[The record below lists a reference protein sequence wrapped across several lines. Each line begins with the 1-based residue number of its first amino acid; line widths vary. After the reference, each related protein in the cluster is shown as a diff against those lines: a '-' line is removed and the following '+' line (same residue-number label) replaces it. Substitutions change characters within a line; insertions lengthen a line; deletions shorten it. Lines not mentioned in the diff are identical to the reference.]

1 MGRKKLP
8 DSRDDTATRSSSTTK
23 TTTNTKKQSSSSHS
37 IKNLSAATKGKAID
51 KLKAEGNAQINAVP
65 HVVRVTFLGVAGI
78 SANPH
83 GHPQQQQSDG
93 NNNSS
98 PSLNFPLPSN
108 LRAVASVS
116 RTYKSGGKPSGL
128 SNCLTKPPPAATG
141 GGGDSRSKTSQSDD
155 NGRNNNNKGDG
166 VEIVRPYTPNRV
178 ENDDKPNEVNKSSSS
193 ASSSAGSEGQQ
204 SERFVAVWNDD
215 CINEIGTN
223 QKLLNTSN
231 AVAFEAELVPSS
243 LDENKNNLRA
253 NNAGAFAPKS
263 FCVTLALVPD
273 NNDENEQTISKN
285 EMPLFGIPIGFCNLT
300 INGEETLNG
309 RRRQLDLPL
318 SSLKDFI
325 GPLDRQSP
333 LIQLTKA
340 DDNVNDVKSE
350 TKKTKKSKS
359 IVKRIFKK
367 SGKKGANNDGATSI
381 FQLGRPPS
389 AEERNL
395 FLERFGVDQSGD
407 AIIRIA
413 LEVFPRGSA
422 LEKTFRHAAKLRK
435 RRQRK
440 KAEEREAGAS
450 VSPDSIALSAATS
463 SSLVDDESSASDYSH
478 MSSDEGSWDDDH
490 TGSWDDEGE
499 TYYTFDDTV
508 MKASSKPSNKSVF
521 GRMFDCGICASDT
534 DYIDERTIDEYNID
548 SVASAVASM
557 DKRTIDEYNI
567 DTVASAMASM
577 SMSEHGHG
585 HDADN
590 DEQSAL
596 ATQNQVSNQNPEGQ
610 ECTLAEHVR

>member
-8 DSRDDTATRSSSTTK
+8 DSRDDMATRSYSTTK
-23 TTTNTKKQSSSSHS
+23 TSRKQSSSTSHS
-37 IKNLSAATKGKAID
+37 KKNASTAINKGKAIY
-51 KLKAEGNAQINAVP
+51 KPKSESNNAQSNAVP

-78 SANPH
+78 SANSPSTD
-83 GHPQQQQSDG
+83 GQQQQQSDN

-98 PSLNFPLPSN
+98 SSLNFPLPSN

-128 SNCLTKPPPAATG
+128 SNCLTKPPPPATTG
-141 GGGDSRSKTSQSDD
+141 GSGRRRSKTSQDD

-166 VEIVRPYTPNRV
+166 VEIVRPYTPNRM
-178 ENDDKPNEVNKSSSS
+178 EGDDKPDEVNKSSSS
-193 ASSSAGSEGQQ
+193 ASSSSAGSGGQQ

-215 CINEIGTN
+215 CSINDDVGTN

-243 LDENKNNLRA
+243 LDENEKNLPASNV
-253 NNAGAFAPKS
+253 GAFAPKN

-273 NNDENEQTISKN
+273 NNDENEIISNNN

-318 SSLKDFI
+318 SSFKDFI

-340 DDNVNDVKSE
+340 DDNNVNDVKSSE

-367 SGKKGANNDGATSI
+367 SGKKGANNGTTTSI
-381 FQLGRPPS
+381 FQLGRPPT

-450 VSPDSIALSAATS
+450 VSPDSIDLSAATS
-463 SSLVDDESSASDYSH
+463 SSLVDDGSSASDYSH

-508 MKASSKPSNKSVF
+508 MKGSTKPSNKSVF

-557 DKRTIDEYNI
+557 DKRAIDEYNI

-577 SMSEHGHG
+577 SMSEHG

-596 ATQNQVSNQNPEGQ
+596 ATQNQVSNQNP
-610 ECTLAEHVR
+610 

>member
-1 MGRKKLP
+1 
-8 DSRDDTATRSSSTTK
+8 
-23 TTTNTKKQSSSSHS
+23 
-37 IKNLSAATKGKAID
+37 
-51 KLKAEGNAQINAVP
+51 
-65 HVVRVTFLGVAGI
+65 
-78 SANPH
+78 
-83 GHPQQQQSDG
+83 
-93 NNNSS
+93 
-98 PSLNFPLPSN
+98 
-108 LRAVASVS
+108 
-116 RTYKSGGKPSGL
+116 
-128 SNCLTKPPPAATG
+128 
-141 GGGDSRSKTSQSDD
+141 
-155 NGRNNNNKGDG
+155 
-166 VEIVRPYTPNRV
+166 PYTPNRLDS
-178 ENDDKPNEVNKSSSS
+178 DDKPDEVNKSSSTV
-193 ASSSAGSEGQQ
+193 SSSAGSGGQQ

-215 CINEIGTN
+215 CSINDDVGTN

-243 LDENKNNLRA
+243 LDENEKNLPA
-253 NNAGAFAPKS
+253 INNVGAFAPKN

-273 NNDENEQTISKN
+273 NNDENETISNN

-318 SSLKDFI
+318 SSYKDFI

-340 DDNVNDVKSE
+340 DDNVNDVKSSE

-367 SGKKGANNDGATSI
+367 SGKKGANNGATSI
-381 FQLGRPPS
+381 FQLGRPPN

-450 VSPDSIALSAATS
+450 SSVERTDSIDLSAATS
-463 SSLVDDESSASDYSH
+463 SSLVDDGSSASDYSH

-508 MKASSKPSNKSVF
+508 MRGSSKPSNKSVF

-534 DYIDERTIDEYNID
+534 DYIDEMTIDEYNID

-557 DKRTIDEYNI
+557 EKRAIDEYNI

-577 SMSEHGHG
+577 SMSEHG

>member
-1 MGRKKLP
+1 MP
-8 DSRDDTATRSSSTTK
+8 
-23 TTTNTKKQSSSSHS
+23 
-37 IKNLSAATKGKAID
+37 
-51 KLKAEGNAQINAVP
+51 
-65 HVVRVTFLGVAGI
+65 
-78 SANPH
+78 
-83 GHPQQQQSDG
+83 
-93 NNNSS
+93 
-98 PSLNFPLPSN
+98 
-108 LRAVASVS
+108 
-116 RTYKSGGKPSGL
+116 
-128 SNCLTKPPPAATG
+128 
-141 GGGDSRSKTSQSDD
+141 
-155 NGRNNNNKGDG
+155 
-166 VEIVRPYTPNRV
+166 
-178 ENDDKPNEVNKSSSS
+178 
-193 ASSSAGSEGQQ
+193 
-204 SERFVAVWNDD
+204 
-215 CINEIGTN
+215 
-223 QKLLNTSN
+223 
-231 AVAFEAELVPSS
+231 
-243 LDENKNNLRA
+243 A
-253 NNAGAFAPKS
+253 NNVGAFAPKN

-273 NNDENEQTISKN
+273 NNDENETISSNN

-318 SSLKDFI
+318 SSFKDFI

-340 DDNVNDVKSE
+340 DDNNVNDVKSSE

-367 SGKKGANNDGATSI
+367 SGKKGTNNGTTTTSI
-381 FQLGRPPS
+381 FQLGRPPN

-435 RRQRK
+435 RRQQK
-440 KAEEREAGAS
+440 KAEERETGAS
-450 VSPDSIALSAATS
+450 VSPDSIALSASTS
-463 SSLVDDESSASDYSH
+463 SSLVDDGSSASDYSH
-478 MSSDEGSWDDDH
+478 MSSDEGSWDDDN

-508 MKASSKPSNKSVF
+508 MKGSSKPSNKSVF
-521 GRMFDCGICASDT
+521 GRMFDCGVCASDT
-534 DYIDERTIDEYNID
+534 DYIDE
-548 SVASAVASM
+548 
-557 DKRTIDEYNI
+557 RTIDEYNI

-577 SMSEHGHG
+577 SMSEHR

-610 ECTLAEHVR
+610 ECTLAEHV

>member
-8 DSRDDTATRSSSTTK
+8 DSRDDMATRSSSTTK
-23 TTTNTKKQSSSSHS
+23 TSRKQSSSTSHS
-37 IKNLSAATKGKAID
+37 KKNASTATNKGKAID
-51 KLKAEGNAQINAVP
+51 KPKSESNNAQSNAVP

-78 SANPH
+78 SANSPSTD
-83 GHPQQQQSDG
+83 GQQQQQQQQSD
-93 NNNSS
+93 NNNSSS

-116 RTYKSGGKPSGL
+116 RTYKSGGKPSGF
-128 SNCLTKPPPAATG
+128 SNCLTKPPPPATG
-141 GGGDSRSKTSQSDD
+141 GSGSRSKTSSQDN

-166 VEIVRPYTPNRV
+166 VEIVRPYTPNRM
-178 ENDDKPNEVNKSSSS
+178 EGDDKPDEVNKSSSS
-193 ASSSAGSEGQQ
+193 ASSSSAGSGGQQQ

-215 CINEIGTN
+215 CSINDDVGTN

-243 LDENKNNLRA
+243 LDENEKNLPA
-253 NNAGAFAPKS
+253 NNVGAFAPKN

-273 NNDENEQTISKN
+273 NNNNDENETISSIN

-318 SSLKDFI
+318 SSFKDFI

-340 DDNVNDVKSE
+340 DDNVNDVKSSE

-367 SGKKGANNDGATSI
+367 SGKKGANIVATSI

-478 MSSDEGSWDDDH
+478 MSSDEGSWDDEH

-508 MKASSKPSNKSVF
+508 MKGSSKPSNKSVF
-521 GRMFDCGICASDT
+521 GRMFDCGICTSDT
-534 DYIDERTIDEYNID
+534 DYIDERTIDEHNID

-557 DKRTIDEYNI
+557 DKRAIDEYNI

-577 SMSEHGHG
+577 SMSEHTW
-585 HDADN
+585 AR
-590 DEQSAL
+590 
-596 ATQNQVSNQNPEGQ
+596 
-610 ECTLAEHVR
+610 CR

>member
-8 DSRDDTATRSSSTTK
+8 DSRDDMATRSSSTTK
-23 TTTNTKKQSSSSHS
+23 TTTKNSSHS
-37 IKNLSAATKGKAID
+37 IKNASAATKGKAID
-51 KLKAEGNAQINAVP
+51 KLKAESNAQLNAVP
-65 HVVRVTFLGVAGI
+65 HVVRVAFLGVAGI

-83 GHPQQQQSDG
+83 GHPQQQQSD
-93 NNNSS
+93 NNSS

-128 SNCLTKPPPAATG
+128 SNCLTKPPPPATDG
-141 GGGDSRSKTSQSDD
+141 GGGSSRSKTSQSDT
-155 NGRNNNNKGDG
+155 GRNNNNKGDG
-166 VEIVRPYTPNRV
+166 VEIVRPYTPN
-178 ENDDKPNEVNKSSSS
+178 DDKPNVANKSSSS
-193 ASSSAGSEGQQ
+193 ASSSSAGSGGQQ

-243 LDENKNNLRA
+243 LGENKNNLRA
-253 NNAGAFAPKS
+253 NNVGAFAPKS

-273 NNDENEQTISKN
+273 NNDENKTISNN

-318 SSLKDFI
+318 SSFKDFI

-340 DDNVNDVKSE
+340 DDNVNVVKQSE

-367 SGKKGANNDGATSI
+367 SGKKGANNNGATSI

-407 AIIRIA
+407 AIIRVA

-440 KAEEREAGAS
+440 KAEEREEGAS
-450 VSPDSIALSAATS
+450 VSPDSIDLSAASS

-478 MSSDEGSWDDDH
+478 MRSNEGSWDDDH

-508 MKASSKPSNKSVF
+508 MKGSSKSSNKSIF

-548 SVASAVASM
+548 SVDSAVASM
-557 DKRTIDEYNI
+557 DKRAIDEYNI

-577 SMSEHGHG
+577 SMSKHGD
-585 HDADN
+585 DADS
-590 DEQSAL
+590 DKQSAL
-596 ATQNQVSNQNPEGQ
+596 PTQNQVSNQNLEGQ
-610 ECTLAEHVR
+610 ECTSAEHVR